1 MEEATTFRANSR
13 LCLMIRLE
21 DGFLGLIS
29 LKIISLSLINT
40 NSRLGLQLA
49 KMLQMLSLGT
59 IKWTIKNNRYFSKR
73 LLSCLLM

>member
-59 IKWTIKNNRYFSKR
+59 IKWTIKNNRYFSKWI
-73 LLSCLLM
+73 LSCLLM